1 MLAMPPRAGVLTPY
15 PIGPFGIGVP
25 VHPISRLFCTSF
37 SESCSVALGGH
48 LVDSGPQAA
57 VFTTTVSGDKV
68 GGHHD
73 QPINGIFPWQ
83 DYFRYR

>member
-25 VHPISRLFCTSF
+25 VHPISRPFYTSF
-37 SESCSVALGGH
+37 SESCSVARGGH
-48 LVDSGPQAA
+48 LVDSKPQAA

-68 GGHHD
+68 GGA
-73 QPINGIFPWQ
+73 P
-83 DYFRYR
+83 